1 MFEPGMVFAF
11 NMDLL
16 DPKWRGGQTGCV
28 FAETIEITTRGA
40 RRLTRIRLSFS
51 GRAIEHER

>member
-1 MFEPGMVFAF
+1 VFAF

-28 FAETIEITTRGA
+28 PCGNHRNHDDGWAPDAHVSDWVSADEP
-40 RRLTRIRLSFS
+40 L
-51 GRAIEHER
+51 